1 MKKQKVLF
9 YFTILAVSS
18 LIGFGILYATDKLG
32 PLRSIYHALTL
43 SSGWRGPANTLN
55 PTEKITFRYEG
66 LFKDLEGNVVQLEDY
81 KGKVIF
87 INFWASWCRPCRS
100 EMPYI
105 SELHKKL
112 KETEGL
118 EFLLIN
124 FDSDLDKAKNYLNE
138 KGYKLPVIYSPNE
151 LVGSLKPNS
160 LPTTMV
166 VNPDGEIIF
175 YQEGMSNFDTQEFR
189 DLLIHNI
196 KN

>member
-1 MKKQKVLF
+1 LDLTETLLF
-9 YFTILAVSS
+9 
-18 LIGFGILYATDKLG
+18 
-32 PLRSIYHALTL
+32 
-43 SSGWRGPANTLN
+43 
-55 PTEKITFRYEG
+55 EYEG
-66 LFKDLEGNVVQLEDY
+66 LFKDLDGNLVQLEDY
-81 KGKVIF
+81 KGKVVF

-105 SELHKKL
+105 SGLYEKL
-112 KETEGL
+112 KETEGI

-124 FDSDLDKAKNYLNE
+124 LDSEFEEAKNYLSG
-138 KGYKLPVIYSPNE
+138 KGYKIPVIYSPNE

-166 VNPDGEIIF
+166 VNPDGKIIF

-189 DLLIHNI
+189 DLLIHKI